1 MKDYYKILN
10 IEKTKTMSSIYSV
23 QIVTDD
29 IKLFYKKKM
38 QLFKGLPFLTKQ
50 MIIDIK
56 ELKEAYYVLS
66 DKTRKAKYD
75 KIINTSINEEDVT
88 RTKICN
94 RLFSLTFGK

>member
-1 MKDYYKILN
+1 MIL
-10 IEKTKTMSSIYSV
+10 
-23 QIVTDD
+23 D
-29 IKLFYKKKM
+29 IK
-38 QLFKGLPFLTKQ
+38 
-50 MIIDIK
+50 DI
-56 ELKEAYYVLS
+56 KEAYYVLS